1 MFLAV
6 EVKTDYPSRRLVG
19 GRRPIGGFD
28 RECLV

>member
-19 GRRPIGGFD
+19 GRRPTDGFV
-28 RECLV
+28 RVSFN